1 MSEDT
6 EDRGDIESTPQ
17 SKDRKDEEDIDSGL
31 TTLME
36 EEKKE
41 IIEKLEA
48 GEHPFKEAK
57 KKAAKELAAKDWKI
71 FFEPRF
77 SERFKG
83 EALEEEAQRV
93 RTHLRSLW
101 DLSEVESVEDLEAFC
116 RTFESEEEENVVEW
130 KVAKNL
136 EELASKERT
145 KIRRLISERT
155 ESLDDY
161 PGKMKQSDIQDDI
174 EEKASNLS
182 SDEDSDTTLESVE
195 TEEDITEALEIAETE
210 IELNPSTQFKVEE
223 LEMEVLDLSRNSQG
237 VVFKTNQWNLY
248 EIKLGEGSEQE
259 ELNLVSRPSR
269 KLPEG
274 KCWKPIRFLKR
285 EDDREIFEDLYRGMD
300 IDKPLEN
307 FMHAAEGEYLIL
319 ADSISEESKEKIREL
334 SNEQLKNLVY
344 TYLDDGQ
351 DYDSKIRKIMYPLLV
366 KHSREEVTPDQV
378 VRKAPHLLMLTNS
391 SVGKTFI
398 ARKVGIR
405 RDSASLA
412 GLIGYASADKVQE
425 GELNQAV
432 TAQLIDEFTRDR
444 KSEETGSGL
453 LSIMEI
459 GIYNNTQ
466 AGVNLRTE
474 LYAPLAFMTN
484 PEKDREVLSSDDEGD
499 DFSIYLEAF
508 NESIRDLGGNFAA
521 LGSRFGVVLFDENL
535 KPAEGNSLPR
545 DKRRKLQ
552 SLVNW
557 IIDEIAPQY
566 SKLEEECDWIE
577 EPFSENYQKEIEDLS
592 QSISFE
598 PEFHS
603 FWKSHLEAYRHT
615 KGLALRAA
623 ALENLSDLL
632 NDSYSVE
639 EITEDAKNHLE
650 QFKQVNRE
658 SLLGMINTTS
668 EEDAKQ
674 RKRKTME
681 SEDEYVEYFLR
692 SIISFYSSREEVN
705 PKDRQPIGLLKD
717 EWQDIKE
724 NIDGL
729 DKGDRYWR
737 FSKLREQVEKNWN
750 ETNSLVK
757 KKYGVRMSLFNGEY
771 FFSVDSKDRFSLLLE
786 GETPLKS
793 SEPETSKSSLSPEQ
807 KVFEK
812 TPNRELLK
820 DILDCIPEE
829 GIYEQELIQESEFSE
844 KKISEALNWLESEGL
859 VTQKHGKLKSQDID
873 LNQIL
878 GGRQ

>member
-1 MSEDT
+1 MVNIKE
-6 EDRGDIESTPQ
+6 ENGESAENNP
-17 SKDRKDEEDIDSGL
+17 KDRKDEEDIDSGL
-31 TTLME
+31 IALME
-36 EEKKE
+36 DEKKE

-48 GEHPFKEAK
+48 GDHPFKEANEE
-57 KKAAKELAAKDWKI
+57 AAKELEAKDWEI

-83 EALEEEAQRV
+83 EALEEKAHRV

-101 DLSEVESVEDLEAFC
+101 DLAEVERIEDLEKFC
-116 RTFESEEEENVVEW
+116 QTFESEDEENVVEW

-136 EELASKERT
+136 EELSNKERT
-145 KIRRLISERT
+145 KIRRLISQRA
-155 ESLDDY
+155 ESLEDY

-182 SDEDSDTTLESVE
+182 SEEDSGTALESVE
-195 TEEDITEALEIAETE
+195 TEENITETLEIADTE

-223 LEMEVLDLSRNSQG
+223 LEQEILDIARNSQG
-237 VVFKTNQWNLY
+237 LVSKKRQWNLY
-248 EIKLGEGSEQE
+248 KIKLGDGSEQD
-259 ELNLVSRPSR
+259 ELNLVSPPER

-274 KCWKPIRFLKR
+274 RCWKPIRFLKQK
-285 EDDREIFEDLYRGMD
+285 DDQEIFKDLYRGMD
-300 IDKPLEN
+300 IDKPLDN
-307 FMHAAEGEYLIL
+307 FLHAAEGEYFVL
-319 ADSISEESKEKIREL
+319 ADSISEKSKEMIRKM
-334 SNEQLKNLVY
+334 SNDQLKELVY

-351 DYDSKIRKIMYPLLV
+351 DYDPKIRKIMYPLIV
-366 KHSREEVTPDQV
+366 EHSREDISPDQV

-405 RDSASLA
+405 RDSASLS
-412 GLIGYASADKVQE
+412 GLIGFASADRVQE
-425 GELNQAV
+425 GELDQAIN
-432 TAQLIDEFTRDR
+432 AQLIDEFTRDK

-484 PEKDREVLSSDDEGD
+484 PEKDREALSREDEGD
-499 DFSIYLEAF
+499 DFSIFLEAF

-545 DKRRKLQ
+545 DKRRKLE

-557 IIDEIAPQY
+557 IIDEIAPHY

-577 EPFSENYQKEIEDLS
+577 EPFSKDYQEEVEQLS

-632 NDSYSVE
+632 NNSYSVE

-650 QFKQVNRE
+650 QFKQINRE

-681 SEDEYVEYFLR
+681 SEDAYVEYFLR
-692 SIISFYSSREEVN
+692 SIMSFYSSREDVN
-705 PKDRQPIGLLKD
+705 PTDRQPIGLLKD
-717 EWQDIKE
+717 EWQGIKE
-724 NIDGL
+724 DIDGL
-729 DKGDRYWR
+729 NKGDRYWR
-737 FSKLREQVEKNWN
+737 FSKLREQVEDNWN
-750 ETNSLVK
+750 ETKSLVK
-757 KKYGVRMSLFNGEY
+757 KKYGVRMSLFNDQY
-771 FFSVDSKDRFSLLLE
+771 FFSVDSNDRFSLLLE
-786 GETPLKS
+786 GETPLESNKDK
-793 SEPETSKSSLSPEQ
+793 TSKSSMSPEQ
-807 KVFEK
+807 RVFEK
-812 TPNRELLK
+812 KPSQELLK
-820 DILDCIPEE
+820 DILEDIPEE
-829 GIYEQELIQESEFSE
+829 GIYEQQLMQNSEFSE
-844 KKISEALNWLESEGL
+844 KEVSEALTWMESEGL
-859 VTQKHGKLKSQDID
+859 VTQKEGKLKSQDID
-873 LNQIL
+873 LKEIL
-878 GGRQ
+878 GGGK